1 MLHTLPVTR
10 RQSHQVRPRKIRI
23 WHWHHWSNRYH
34 WNSRRNGN
42 NNNYYYFHWYVFDC
56 DNIIDIIYIGDII
69 ETNDILDILDNIGKI
84 DTMETS
90 VVENPKLVTHQQYV
104 YQMKAEIILNSN
116 LTSDFMIC
124 YCKFCVGATYRFF
137 IHAKFL
143 TSRLWRSPAA
153 KPYKVSKKFLHEQMQ
168 EGST

>member
-1 MLHTLPVTR
+1 MGFSWFLAVLHCFSWFFLVHITGQIYLVACL
-10 RQSHQVRPRKIRI
+10 RK
-23 WHWHHWSNRYH
+23 SNFWPKSTHLLAKLCFEAIKSNVSCYKQPLK
-34 WNSRRNGN
+34 
-42 NNNYYYFHWYVFDC
+42 NY
-56 DNIIDIIYIGDII
+56 
-69 ETNDILDILDNIGKI
+69 

-104 YQMKAEIILNSN
+104 YQMKADIILNSN
-116 LTSDFMIC
+116 LTSDFMIV
-124 YCKFCVGATYRFF
+124 YCKSCVRATYRFF

>member
-1 MLHTLPVTR
+1 MKNASEWKFFQIYTISDFKLTVEWR
-10 RQSHQVRPRKIRI
+10 AQ
-23 WHWHHWSNRYH
+23 
-34 WNSRRNGN
+34 
-42 NNNYYYFHWYVFDC
+42 FVFDF

-124 YCKFCVGATYRFF
+124 YCKSFVRASYQVL
-137 IHAKFL
+137 IYAKFL